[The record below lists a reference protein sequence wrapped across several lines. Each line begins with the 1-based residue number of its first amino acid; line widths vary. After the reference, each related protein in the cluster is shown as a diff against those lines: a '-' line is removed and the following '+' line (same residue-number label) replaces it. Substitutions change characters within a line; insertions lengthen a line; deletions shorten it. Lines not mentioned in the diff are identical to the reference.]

1 MSATQVIQS
10 ERRKVE
16 QLDKEG
22 EETEAPEGG
31 LSGLIS
37 VLWGLDSYTE
47 TGARAQEWAPGCQRS
62 HRPSTLSPVVFQD
75 RVLLFNNPC
84 VLGLAL

>member
-1 MSATQVIQS
+1 M
-10 ERRKVE
+10 E

-31 LSGLIS
+31 LSGLTS

-47 TGARAQEWAPGCQRS
+47 TGASAQEWVPWCQRS
-62 HRPSTLSPVVFQD
+62 HRPSTLSPLVFQD
-75 RVLLFNNPC
+75 RVFLFNNPS